1 MIELLTTK
9 DVIDAL
15 GGISGI
21 SELTGSNAKAIYM
34 WRATAFPWKM
44 YPIITGALR
53 DRGMTAP
60 VSLFGMKSKEGAA

>member
-1 MIELLTTK
+1 MTELHTTK

-15 GGISGI
+15 GGIPGI
-21 SELTGSNAKAIYM
+21 SELTGAKTKAIYV
-34 WRATAFPWKM
+34 WRSSSFPWKM

-60 VSLFGMKSKEGAA
+60 DSLFGMKPKESAA